1 MPNRGPH
8 TERDTEHTKGTVR
21 LLVLRL
27 VDREPMYG
35 YQMIQHLHNRTKGY
49 FRLGEGALYPL
60 LHEME
65 EDGFLRAEWQQHGA
79 RPARRY
85 YHLTAKGRRELA
97 RRLAGWH
104 SFTDAVH
111 AVLEVSRV

>member
-1 MPNRGPH
+1 MKS
-8 TERDTEHTKGTVR
+8 DTELLKGSVR

-35 YQMIQHLHNRTKGY
+35 YQMIQHLRDCSEGY

-65 EDGFLRAEWQQHGA
+65 EQGFLRAKWRQQEG

-85 YHLTAKGRRELA
+85 YHLTARGRKELA
-97 RRLAGWH
+97 RRLEQWRG
-104 SFTDAVH
+104 FTAAMDV
-111 AVLEVSRV
+111 VLEASHV